1 MVTAEMRRIA
11 NAVTRKYRNNGT
23 YGTLMLASVDGPEC
37 WRGCIDV
44 TEYRPE
50 YKPGQWRTMAEH
62 RRKHPR
68 KLRER
73 DIFEEYGEYV
83 RNH

>member
-11 NAVTRKYRNNGT
+11 NAVTRKHRNNGT

-37 WRGCIDV
+37 WLGCIDV

-68 KLRER
+68 KRRER
-73 DIFEEYGEYV
+73 DIFEEYADMY
-83 RNH
+83 RIK